1 MIARDAFMRKVST
14 RCFVALLAAACAPEL
29 ADDTTLVTAPRVIA
43 AVADPPELHPRAMV
57 QIHVVPAPDAA
68 GATPE
73 LTFCT
78 TPATIGDPRPVSEA
92 CLAEKGIP
100 LSVDGLVAT
109 GAIPADTCSRF
120 GPDPI
125 SSSDRP
131 RDPDA
136 TGGYYQPLRVDL
148 DEAAPTFHLQRILCG
163 LADASAATV
172 TEYGKSY
179 LPNTNPAL
187 GALRAS
193 LDGAPLT
200 LDRVPA
206 GARVELSASW
216 GDADAESYI
225 VFDRTARE
233 LVTQRES
240 LRVSWHSS
248 GGRFDTESTGRAEND
263 SETTSSNAW
272 LAPDI
277 PGTYQL
283 WIVLR
288 DARGGSDFATYDVV
302 VLR

>member
-136 TGGYYQPLRVDL
+136 TGGFYQPVRISFLGAISFEQVRIQCALPDAPADLARQLADRYRPNQNPHEPSLELQTPGGFQDLAAVKAGESVQLRVRWDR
-148 DEAAPTFHLQRILCG
+148 ESRETYV
-163 LADASAATV
+163 S
-172 TEYGKSY
+172 
-179 LPNTNPAL
+179 LPPDGTAL
-187 GALRAS
+187 EN
-193 LDGAPLT
+193 
-200 LDRVPA
+200 
-206 GARVELSASW
+206 RVEAMS
-216 GDADAESYI
+216 
-225 VFDRTARE
+225 
-233 LVTQRES
+233 
-240 LRVSWHSS
+240 VSWFSNRGS
-248 GGRFDTESTGRAEND
+248 FAASVTGRAEKDPGND
-263 SETTSSNAW
+263 TTNSFV
-272 LAPDI
+272 APDSG
-277 PGTYQL
+277 PLTL
-283 WIVLR
+283 WVVLR
-288 DARGGSDFATYDVV
+288 DSRGGSAFLTRSVHV
-302 VLR
+302 E